1 MVDLVD
7 VGMLEKVVDS
17 EEKGSTCND
26 ELIVVASALVNEE
39 NAVEGRLTVE
49 KESIGVRRWV
59 VVDELLGV
67 EALADRGQSTTVA
80 SKSLEVIELV
90 EVGGLVV
97 ATRLL
102 VVETVVAQSEEGE
115 NGLDGLSIQEETT
128 SKTKKSK
135 DIAVPTYR

>member
-7 VGMLEKVVDS
+7 VGTLEKVVDS
-17 EEKGSTCND
+17 EEKGSTCSD

-39 NAVEGRLTVE
+39 NAVEGRLIVE
-49 KESIGVRRWV
+49 EEPIGVRKCV

-67 EALADRGQSTTVA
+67 EALADRGQSMMVA

-90 EVGGLVV
+90 EVGGLAVV
-97 ATRLL
+97 TRL
-102 VVETVVAQSEEGE
+102 VAETVVAQSEEGE

-128 SKTKKSK
+128 SKLKKSK

>member
-7 VGMLEKVVDS
+7 VGTLEKVVDS

-39 NAVEGRLTVE
+39 NAVEGRLIVE
-49 KESIGVRRWV
+49 EEPIGVRRWV

-67 EALADRGQSTTVA
+67 EALADRGQSMMVA

-90 EVGGLVV
+90 EVGGLAV

-102 VVETVVAQSEEGE
+102 VAEIVEVAS
-115 NGLDGLSIQEETT
+115 
-128 SKTKKSK
+128 
-135 DIAVPTYR
+135 